1 MVRNTTHV
9 GVARL
14 IAALMKGPLTMA
26 GMQEVMGCTYP
37 SAHKYKQA
45 LRAEGVLY
53 IAGWVSGGVGTPS
66 ALYALGAG
74 EDAPRPE
81 RTPRAKIQA
90 AYRERRAAG
99 VPVMVPMTDEEW
111 KALRAQRAR
120 NRRAMQK
127 AAHDAA

>member
-53 IAGWVSGGVGTPS
+53 IAGWERAA
-66 ALYALGAG
+66 ALYAIGAG

-90 AYRERRAAG
+90 AYRKRRAAG
-99 VPVMVPMTDEEW
+99 VPVMVPMTDEER